1 MGFCSALEFYR
12 TCILLKVK
20 RYIWWSEGFVNI
32 LMTCFRLR
40 EYSSVSLFSNITIMS
55 FNRKWIKG
63 ILQKE
68 RTESVER
75 KDRRNKI
82 KWNEIRKIIKET
94 SERNI
99 FFLVFFYSFSM
110 AYQLFTNYF
119 KPEIF
124 LDWKK
129 YKRKKKKKTKE
140 TM

>member
-1 MGFCSALEFYR
+1 
-12 TCILLKVK
+12 
-20 RYIWWSEGFVNI
+20 
-32 LMTCFRLR
+32 MTCFRLR